1 MTRLLL
7 MVWLTIVG
15 AVTPLIASATDAS
28 ENSVLVSLAQ
38 RFGLSSSAPQEF
50 LDPERAFVLTVDA
63 VNGATVR
70 ARWDIAEGYYL
81 YRDKFDFDLKD
92 PDVINKDFAFDL
104 KDSATAGKDLA
115 TLGQDPAM
123 PGEKKSLAKDGSSI
137 TLGTF
142 TAPHGEVKA
151 DPNFGNVEVY
161 HQPVTLHLPV
171 TRSATTAASE
181 ITLEIRYQGCADAG
195 FCYPP
200 ITKQVTL
207 VLPAGNA
214 SFIAATGDSSV
225 AAGNLTDTDIPEQ
238 DRYARSLASGNTA
251 LTLLTFFGLGVLLA
265 FTPCM
270 FPMIPILSSIIVGQG
285 AGLNT
290 RRAFSLSLTY
300 VLAMALAYTI
310 VGVLAGLFGGNL
322 QAVFQNPWILGSF
335 VAVFVLLAL
344 SMFGFYELQLPS
356 RWQSKLVNV
365 SNQQRSGS
373 HTGVAVM
380 GLLSALIVGPCLAA
394 PLAGALIYIGQSGD
408 AVLGGTALFALSM
421 GMGLPLLAI
430 GTSAGKLLPR
440 AGGWMKAIKAVFG
453 VLLLAVGVWM
463 LERIVPP
470 QIIMVLW
477 AVLLIISAVYMG
489 ALERL
494 APEASGWRKLWKGA
508 GMVLLIYGGLVL
520 LGAAS
525 GGKDVLQPLHGSSFM
540 GGTSAMM
547 EQPLPFKIIKGVA
560 GLNRELDA
568 AQAAGKPVMLDFYAD
583 WCVSC
588 KEMEKLTFADPGV
601 RQVLAGMV
609 LLQADVTANDTQDQ
623 ELLKHFGIFGPPSIM
638 FFGVDGAE
646 RRSRRLVG
654 FLEPAAFKAHVVS
667 VLGNGQTL

>member
-1 MTRLLL
+1 MVQACL
-7 MVWLTIVG
+7 MMWL
-15 AVTPLIASATDAS
+15 AVAAAVMPLTASATEAPG
-28 ENSVLVSLAQ
+28 EGVLTSLAQ
-38 RFGLSSSAPQEF
+38 RFGLSSAPSKEF

-63 VNGATVR
+63 VNASTVR
-70 ARWDIAEGYYL
+70 ARWDIAPGYYL
-81 YRDKFDFDLKD
+81 YRNKFGFT
-92 PDVINKDFAFDL
+92 AA
-104 KDSATAGKDLA
+104 ATGGTAVTA
-115 TLGQDPAM
+115 
-123 PGEKKSLAKDGSSI
+123 PGI
-137 TLGTF
+137 TVGEF
-142 TAPHGEVKA
+142 TAPRGEVKA

-161 HQPVTLHLPV
+161 HQPVTLHVPV
-171 TRSATTAASE
+171 TRATATAAEE
-181 ITLEIRYQGCADAG
+181 ITLEVRYQGCADAG

-207 VLPAGNA
+207 TLPAGNA
-214 SFIAATGDSSV
+214 TFVAVPLTGETGSEETASSATD
-225 AAGNLTDTDIPEQ
+225 AELPEQ
-238 DRYARSLASGNTA
+238 DRYARSLASGNTT

-270 FPMIPILSSIIVGQG
+270 FPMIPILSGIIVGQG
-285 AGLNT
+285 MGLST

-300 VLAMALAYTI
+300 VLAMALAYT
-310 VGVLAGLFGGNL
+310 VAGVLAGLFGGNL

-356 RWQSKLVNV
+356 RWQSKLASM
-365 SNQQRSGS
+365 SNQQRRGS
-373 HTGVAVM
+373 HAGVAVM

-408 AVLGGTALFALSM
+408 AVLGGAALFALSM

-440 AGGWMKAIKAVFG
+440 AGGWMNAVKAVFG

-470 QIIMVLW
+470 QIVMVLW

-489 ALERL
+489 ALEKL

-508 GMVLLIYGGLVL
+508 GVVLLIYGGLVL

-525 GGKDVLQPLHGSSFM
+525 GGKDVLRPLHGAALM
-540 GGTSAMM
+540 GGASAMA
-547 EQPLPFKIIKGVA
+547 EQPLPFKIIKDVA
-560 GLNRELDA
+560 DFNRELDA
-568 AQAAGKPVMLDFYAD
+568 AQAQGKPVMLDFYAD

-588 KEMEKLTFADPGV
+588 KEMEKLTFTDPGV
-601 RQVLAGMV
+601 RQALAGMI
-609 LLQADVTANDTQDQ
+609 LLKADVTANDVQDQ
-623 ELLKHFGIFGPPSIM
+623 ALLKHFGIFGPPSIM

-646 RRSRRLVG
+646 RRTRRLVG
-654 FLEPAAFKAHVVS
+654 FVGPVAFKAHVMG
-667 VLGNGQTL
+667 VLASNPDRIL

>member
-1 MTRLLL
+1 M
-7 MVWLTIVG
+7 LT
-15 AVTPLIASATDAS
+15 
-28 ENSVLVSLAQ
+28 
-38 RFGLSSSAPQEF
+38 
-50 LDPERAFVLTVDA
+50 
-63 VNGATVR
+63 
-70 ARWDIAEGYYL
+70 
-81 YRDKFDFDLKD
+81 
-92 PDVINKDFAFDL
+92 
-104 KDSATAGKDLA
+104 
-115 TLGQDPAM
+115 
-123 PGEKKSLAKDGSSI
+123 
-137 TLGTF
+137 
-142 TAPHGEVKA
+142 
-151 DPNFGNVEVY
+151 
-161 HQPVTLHLPV
+161 
-171 TRSATTAASE
+171 
-181 ITLEIRYQGCADAG
+181 
-195 FCYPP
+195 
-200 ITKQVTL
+200 
-207 VLPAGNA
+207 LPAGNA
-214 SFIAATGDSSV
+214 SFIAVPSTEEV
-225 AAGNLTDTDIPEQ
+225 AGIAADAELPEQ

-285 AGLNT
+285 AGLST

-300 VLAMALAYTI
+300 VLAMALAYT
-310 VGVLAGLFGGNL
+310 VAGVLAGLFGENL

-356 RWQSKLVNV
+356 RWQSKLANM

-373 HTGVAVM
+373 HAGVAVM

-408 AVLGGTALFALSM
+408 AVLGGAALFALSM

-430 GTSAGKLLPR
+430 GASAGKLLPR
-440 AGGWMKAIKAVFG
+440 AGGWMNAVKAVFG

-489 ALERL
+489 ALEKL
-494 APEASGWRKLWKGA
+494 VPEASGWRKLWKGA
-508 GMVLLIYGGLVL
+508 GVVLLIYGGLVL

-525 GGKDVLQPLHGSSFM
+525 GGKDVLRPLQGTALMS
-540 GGTSAMM
+540 GGVSALT
-547 EQPLPFKIIKGVA
+547 EQHLPFKIIKGVA
-560 GLNRELDA
+560 DLNRELDA
-568 AQAAGKPVMLDFYAD
+568 AQAQGKPVMLDFYAD

-609 LLQADVTANDTQDQ
+609 LLQADVTANDAQDQ
-623 ELLKHFGIFGPPSIM
+623 ALLKHFGIFGPPSIM
-638 FFGVDGAE
+638 FFGADGTE
-646 RRSRRLVG
+646 RRTRRLVG
-654 FLEPAAFKAHVVS
+654 FVGPAAFKAHVTAILAS
-667 VLGNGQTL
+667 NPDRLL

>member
-7 MVWLTIVG
+7 MVWLTMVG
-15 AVTPLIASATDAS
+15 AVTPLIASATDVS

-38 RFGLSSSAPQEF
+38 RFGLSSSPPQEF

-81 YRDKFDFDLKD
+81 YRDKFGFDLKD
-92 PDVINKDFAFDL
+92 PAVLN
-104 KDSATAGKDLA
+104 T
-115 TLGQDPAM
+115 DPAT

-142 TAPHGEVKA
+142 TAPRGEVKA
-151 DPNFGNVEVY
+151 DANFGNVEVY

-225 AAGNLTDTDIPEQ
+225 ATGNLADTDIPEQ

-310 VGVLAGLFGGNL
+310 AGVLAGLFGGNL

-463 LERIVPP
+463 LERIVPA

-547 EQPLPFKIIKGVA
+547 EQPLPFKLIKGVA

-588 KEMEKLTFADPGV
+588 KEMEKFTFADPGV

-609 LLQADVTANDTQDQ
+609 LLQADVTANDTEDQ

-646 RRSRRLVG
+646 RRTRRLVG

>member
-1 MTRLLL
+1 
-7 MVWLTIVG
+7 MVWLAASSV
-15 AVTPLIASATDAS
+15 VMPLAGSASGSTNGVAGEGVLAT
-28 ENSVLVSLAQ
+28 LAQ
-38 RFGLSSSAPQEF
+38 RFGLSSAPSIEF
-50 LDPERAFVLTVDA
+50 LDPEQAFVLTVDT
-63 VNGATVR
+63 VNASTVR
-70 ARWDIAEGYYL
+70 ARWDIAPGYYL
-81 YRDKFDFDLKD
+81 YRNKFSIAT
-92 PDVINKDFAFDL
+92 PVTGGAAINA
-104 KDSATAGKDLA
+104 
-115 TLGQDPAM
+115 QDITPRITV
-123 PGEKKSLAKDGSSI
+123 GE
-137 TLGTF
+137 F
-142 TAPHGEVKA
+142 TAPRGEVKA
-151 DPNFGNVEVY
+151 DPNFGSVEVY
-161 HQPVTLHLPV
+161 HQPVTLHVPV
-171 TRSATTAASE
+171 TRATATTATEE
-181 ITLEIRYQGCADAG
+181 ITLEVRYQGCADAG

-207 VLPAGNA
+207 TLPAGNA
-214 SFIAATGDSSV
+214 SFV
-225 AAGNLTDTDIPEQ
+225 AAPVAGETGVDETAGIATDAELPEQ

-251 LTLLTFFGLGVLLA
+251 LTLLMFFGLGVLLA

-285 AGLNT
+285 AGLST

-300 VLAMALAYTI
+300 VLAMALAYT
-310 VGVLAGLFGGNL
+310 VAGVLAGLFGGNL

-356 RWQSKLVNV
+356 RWQGKLADM

-373 HTGVAVM
+373 HGGVAVM

-408 AVLGGTALFALSM
+408 AVLGGAALFALSM

-440 AGGWMKAIKAVFG
+440 AGGWMNAVKAVFG

-489 ALERL
+489 ALEKL

-508 GMVLLIYGGLVL
+508 GVVLLIYGGLVL

-525 GGKDVLQPLHGSSFM
+525 GGKDVLRPLQGTAFM
-540 GGTSAMM
+540 GGASTLA
-547 EQPLPFKIIKGVA
+547 EQPLPFKTIKDVA
-560 GLNRELDA
+560 DLNRELA
-568 AQAAGKPVMLDFYAD
+568 VAQMQAKPVMLDFYAD

-601 RQVLAGMV
+601 RQALAGMV
-609 LLQADVTANDTQDQ
+609 LLQADVTANDAQDQ
-623 ELLKHFGIFGPPSIM
+623 ALLKHFGIFGPPSII
-638 FFGVDGAE
+638 FFGADGAE
-646 RRSRRLVG
+646 RRTRRLVG
-654 FLEPAAFKAHVVS
+654 FLEPAAFKAHVTGMLAS
-667 VLGNGQTL
+667 NSDRLL

>member
-1 MTRLLL
+1 MRLFF
-7 MVWLTIVG
+7 MVWLVVVSAIMPS
-15 AVTPLIASATDAS
+15 AVLASDAPAGG
-28 ENSVLVSLAQ
+28 VLSSLAQ
-38 RFGLSSSAPQEF
+38 RFGLSSTPSREF
-50 LDPERAFVLTVDA
+50 LDPEQAFVLTVDA
-63 VNGATVR
+63 VNGTTVR
-70 ARWDIAEGYYL
+70 ARWDIAKGYYL
-81 YRDKFDFDLKD
+81 YRDKFGFAVKD
-92 PDVINKDFAFDL
+92 SPDV
-104 KDSATAGKDLA
+104 
-115 TLGQDPAM
+115 
-123 PGEKKSLAKDGSSI
+123 E
-137 TLGTF
+137 LGTF
-142 TAPHGEVKA
+142 TSPRGEVKA
-151 DPNFGNVEVY
+151 DPNFGSVEVY

-171 TRSATTAASE
+171 TRSDPATRKD
-181 ITLEIRYQGCADAG
+181 ITLEVRYQGCADAG

-200 ITKQVTL
+200 ITKQIAL
-207 VLPAGNA
+207 MLPAGTA
-214 SFIAATGDSSV
+214 GFIAEESAAASATD
-225 AAGNLTDTDIPEQ
+225 ADIPEQ

-285 AGLNT
+285 AGLST

-300 VLAMALAYTI
+300 VLAMALAYT
-310 VGVLAGLFGGNL
+310 VAGVLAGLFGGNL

-335 VAVFVLLAL
+335 VVVFVLLAL
-344 SMFGFYELQLPS
+344 SMFGFYELQLPA
-356 RWQSKLVNV
+356 RWQSKLADV
-365 SNQQRSGS
+365 SNKQRGGS
-373 HTGVAVM
+373 YTGVAVM

-408 AVLGGTALFALSM
+408 ATLGGAALFALSM

-470 QIIMVLW
+470 YVAMVLW
-477 AVLLIISAVYMG
+477 AMLLIISAVYMG

-494 APEASGWRKLWKGA
+494 VPEASGWRKLWKGA

-525 GGKDVLQPLHGSSFM
+525 GGKDVLRPMHGSSFM
-540 GGTSAMM
+540 GGASIMA
-547 EQPLPFKIIKGVA
+547 EQPLPFKAIKGMA
-560 GLNRELDA
+560 GLTRELEA

-588 KEMEKLTFADPGV
+588 KEMEKLTFSDPAV

-609 LLQADVTANDTQDQ
+609 LLQADVTANDADDQ
-623 ELLKHFGIFGPPSIM
+623 ALLKHFGIFGPPSIM
-638 FFGVDGAE
+638 FFSADGVE
-646 RRSRRLVG
+646 QHTRRLVG
-654 FLEPAAFKAHVVS
+654 FLDAATFKAHVARVIA
-667 VLGNGQTL
+667 GGQTTL

>member
-1 MTRLLL
+1 MRLLL
-7 MVWLTIVG
+7 MVWLAVLG
-15 AVTPLIASATDAS
+15 AVMPLTVSATDAPG
-28 ENSVLVSLAQ
+28 NGILGTLAQ
-38 RFGLSSSAPQEF
+38 RFGLSSAPSKEF
-50 LDPERAFVLTVDA
+50 LDPEQAFILTVDA
-63 VNGATVR
+63 VNASTVR
-70 ARWDIAEGYYL
+70 ARWDIAPGYYL
-81 YRDKFDFDLKD
+81 YRNKFG
-92 PDVINKDFAFDL
+92 ITAA
-104 KDSATAGKDLA
+104 AT
-115 TLGQDPAM
+115 
-123 PGEKKSLAKDGSSI
+123 PGGTAVTPSGI
-137 TLGTF
+137 TVGEF
-142 TAPHGEVKA
+142 TAPRGEMKA
-151 DPNFGNVEVY
+151 DPNFGSVEVY
-161 HQPVTLHLPV
+161 HRPITLHVPISRAVATAAEEVTLEV
-171 TRSATTAASE
+171 
-181 ITLEIRYQGCADAG
+181 RYQGCADAG

-200 ITKQVTL
+200 IAKQVTL
-207 VLPAGNA
+207 TLPAGNA
-214 SFIAATGDSSV
+214 GFITTPSADAVADIATDE
-225 AAGNLTDTDIPEQ
+225 ALPEQ
-238 DRYARSLASGNTA
+238 DRYARSLASGNTT

-285 AGLNT
+285 AGLST

-300 VLAMALAYTI
+300 VLAMALAYT
-310 VGVLAGLFGGNL
+310 VAGVLAGLFGGNL

-344 SMFGFYELQLPS
+344 SMFGFYEIQLPS
-356 RWQSKLVNV
+356 RWQGKLADM
-365 SNQQRSGS
+365 SNKQRSGS
-373 HTGVAVM
+373 HTGVAAM

-408 AVLGGTALFALSM
+408 AVLGGAALFALSM

-440 AGGWMKAIKAVFG
+440 AGGWMNAVKAVFG

-489 ALERL
+489 ALEKL

-508 GMVLLIYGGLVL
+508 GVVLLIYGGLVL

-525 GGKDVLQPLHGSSFM
+525 GGKDVLRPLHGAAFM
-540 GGTSAMM
+540 GGASAMA
-547 EQPLPFKIIKGVA
+547 EQPLPFKTIKGVA
-560 GLNRELDA
+560 DLNRELDA
-568 AQAAGKPVMLDFYAD
+568 AQAQGKPVMLDFYAD

-601 RQVLAGMV
+601 RQALAGMI
-609 LLQADVTANDTQDQ
+609 LLQADVTANDAQDQ
-623 ELLKHFGIFGPPSIM
+623 ALLKHFGIFGPPSIM

-646 RRSRRLVG
+646 RRTRRLVG
-654 FLEPAAFKAHVVS
+654 FLDAAAFKAHVTGMFAS
-667 VLGNGQTL
+667 NPDRLL

>member
-1 MTRLLL
+1 MVQACL
-7 MVWLTIVG
+7 MMWL
-15 AVTPLIASATDAS
+15 AVAAAVMPLTASATEAPG
-28 ENSVLVSLAQ
+28 EGVLTSLAQ
-38 RFGLSSSAPQEF
+38 RFGLSSAPSKEF

-63 VNGATVR
+63 VNASTVR
-70 ARWDIAEGYYL
+70 ARWDIAPGYYL
-81 YRDKFDFDLKD
+81 YRNKFGFT
-92 PDVINKDFAFDL
+92 AA
-104 KDSATAGKDLA
+104 ATGGTAVTA
-115 TLGQDPAM
+115 
-123 PGEKKSLAKDGSSI
+123 PGI
-137 TLGTF
+137 TVGEF
-142 TAPHGEVKA
+142 TAPRGEVKA

-161 HQPVTLHLPV
+161 HQPVTLHVPV
-171 TRSATTAASE
+171 TRATATAAEE
-181 ITLEIRYQGCADAG
+181 ITLEVRYQGCADAG

-200 ITKQVTL
+200 ITKLVTL
-207 VLPAGNA
+207 TLPAGNA
-214 SFIAATGDSSV
+214 TFVAVPLTGETGSEETASSATD
-225 AAGNLTDTDIPEQ
+225 AELPEQ
-238 DRYARSLASGNTA
+238 DRYARSLASGNTT

-270 FPMIPILSSIIVGQG
+270 FPMIPILSGIIVGQG
-285 AGLNT
+285 MGLST

-300 VLAMALAYTI
+300 VLAMALAYT
-310 VGVLAGLFGGNL
+310 VAGVLAGLFGGNL

-356 RWQSKLVNV
+356 RWQSKLASM
-365 SNQQRSGS
+365 SNQQRRGS
-373 HTGVAVM
+373 HAGVAVM

-408 AVLGGTALFALSM
+408 AVLGGAALFALSM

-440 AGGWMKAIKAVFG
+440 AGGWMNAVKAVFG

-470 QIIMVLW
+470 QIVMVLW

-489 ALERL
+489 ALEKL

-508 GMVLLIYGGLVL
+508 GVVLLIYGGLVL

-525 GGKDVLQPLHGSSFM
+525 GGKDVLRPLHGAALM
-540 GGTSAMM
+540 GGASAMA
-547 EQPLPFKIIKGVA
+547 EQPLPFKIIKDVA
-560 GLNRELDA
+560 DFNRELDA
-568 AQAAGKPVMLDFYAD
+568 AQAQGKPVMLDFYAD

-588 KEMEKLTFADPGV
+588 KEMEKLTFTDPGV
-601 RQVLAGMV
+601 RQALAGMI
-609 LLQADVTANDTQDQ
+609 LLKADVTANDVQDQ
-623 ELLKHFGIFGPPSIM
+623 ALLKHFGIFGPPSIM

-646 RRSRRLVG
+646 RRTRRLVG
-654 FLEPAAFKAHVVS
+654 FVGPVAFKAHVMG
-667 VLGNGQTL
+667 VLASNPDRIL

>member
-7 MVWLTIVG
+7 MVWLTMVG
-15 AVTPLIASATDAS
+15 AVTPLIASATDVS

-38 RFGLSSSAPQEF
+38 RFGLSSSPSQEF

-81 YRDKFDFDLKD
+81 YRDKFGFDLKG
-92 PDVINKDFAFDL
+92 PAVLN
-104 KDSATAGKDLA
+104 T
-115 TLGQDPAM
+115 DPAT

-142 TAPHGEVKA
+142 TAPRGEVKA
-151 DPNFGNVEVY
+151 DANFGNVEVY

-225 AAGNLTDTDIPEQ
+225 ATGNLADTDIPEQ

-310 VGVLAGLFGGNL
+310 AGVLAGLFGGNL

-463 LERIVPP
+463 LERIVPA

-547 EQPLPFKIIKGVA
+547 EQPLPFKLIKGVA

-588 KEMEKLTFADPGV
+588 KEMEKFTFADPGV

-609 LLQADVTANDTQDQ
+609 LLQADVTANDTEDQ

-646 RRSRRLVG
+646 RRTRRLVG
-654 FLEPAAFKAHVVS
+654 FLEPAAFQAHVVS

>member
-1 MTRLLL
+1 MVQACLI
-7 MVWLTIVG
+7 VWL
-15 AVTPLIASATDAS
+15 AVVSAIMPLTTFATDVPGD
-28 ENSVLVSLAQ
+28 NVLVSLAQ
-38 RFGLSSSAPQEF
+38 RFGLSSPQSPEF

-70 ARWDIAEGYYL
+70 ARWDIAAGYYL
-81 YRDKFDFDLKD
+81 YRDKFSFALID
-92 PDVINKDFAFDL
+92 PAAPEKNPAAPGGKNL
-104 KDSATAGKDLA
+104 AGKNVSGV
-115 TLGQDPAM
+115 TLGA
-123 PGEKKSLAKDGSSI
+123 
-137 TLGTF
+137 F
-142 TAPHGEVKA
+142 TAPRGEVKA
-151 DPNFGNVEVY
+151 DPNFGSVEVY

-171 TRSATTAASE
+171 TRSAATAAGE
-181 ITLEIRYQGCADAG
+181 ITLEVRYQGCADAG

-200 ITKQVTL
+200 IIKQVTL
-207 VLPAGNA
+207 VLPAGNGG
-214 SFIAATGDSSV
+214 FIAAESASGI
-225 AAGNLTDTDIPEQ
+225 NTDDAELPEQ

-285 AGLNT
+285 AGLST

-300 VLAMALAYTI
+300 VLAMALAYT
-310 VGVLAGLFGGNL
+310 VAGVLAGLFGENL

-356 RWQSKLVNV
+356 RWQSKLANM

-373 HTGVAVM
+373 HAGVAVM

-408 AVLGGTALFALSM
+408 AVLGGAALFALSM

-440 AGGWMKAIKAVFG
+440 AGGWMNAVKAVFG

-494 APEASGWRKLWKGA
+494 VPEANGWRKLWKGA

-540 GGTSAMM
+540 GRASAIA
-547 EQPLPFKIIKGVA
+547 EQPLPFKTIKGVA
-560 GLNRELDA
+560 GLNHELDA

-588 KEMEKLTFADPGV
+588 KEMEKFTFADPGV

-609 LLQADVTANDTQDQ
+609 LLQADVTANDAQDQ

-654 FLEPAAFKAHVVS
+654 FLEPAAFKTHVAS
-667 VLGNGQTL
+667 VFGNAQAL

>member
-7 MVWLTIVG
+7 MVWLTMVG
-15 AVTPLIASATDAS
+15 AVTPLIASATDVS

-38 RFGLSSSAPQEF
+38 RFGLSSSPSQEF

-81 YRDKFDFDLKD
+81 YRDKFGFDLKD
-92 PDVINKDFAFDL
+92 PAVLN
-104 KDSATAGKDLA
+104 T
-115 TLGQDPAM
+115 DPAT

-142 TAPHGEVKA
+142 TAPRGEVKA
-151 DPNFGNVEVY
+151 DANFGNVEVY

-225 AAGNLTDTDIPEQ
+225 ATGNLADTDIPEQ

-310 VGVLAGLFGGNL
+310 AGVLAGLFGGNL

-463 LERIVPP
+463 LERIVPA

-547 EQPLPFKIIKGVA
+547 EQPLPFKLIKGVA

-588 KEMEKLTFADPGV
+588 KEMEKFTFADPGV

-609 LLQADVTANDTQDQ
+609 LLQADVTANDTEDQ

-646 RRSRRLVG
+646 RRTRRLVG